1 MAAAAA
7 TTAATPTSATPAA
20 KWSPSKRGDANGW
33 GGQAYGQSER
43 ACQSSALID
52 CVAPYC
58 VTIRLCV
65 CTTLWPNVVDKV
77 ICVEPSDNLNLC
89 MQLMTSKKIRHLP
102 VLENHKLVGVI
113 SIGDVV
119 KAVIESQK
127 NEIDSLRNYI
137 TTGGGYPA

>member
-1 MAAAAA
+1 MSPTNAHTANMHTCPAAAQQWPFASPPSANLRYNKPTTHESTSTALRTTVAAMAAAA

-77 ICVEPSDNLNLC
+77 ICV
-89 MQLMTSKKIRHLP
+89 
-102 VLENHKLVGVI
+102 
-113 SIGDVV
+113 IGHRRTD
-119 KAVIESQK
+119 
-127 NEIDSLRNYI
+127 R
-137 TTGGGYPA
+137 